1 MCQQEV
7 AARPACRNGGRGLS
21 SPGVPPFL
29 ANQERPR
36 PPSSTSFRADAAAPG
51 ACCPSMRIEAART
64 RLELG
69 KGRIMTKIGSFK
81 KVSGEYR
88 GQVITLSVQA
98 KSVRIAPA
106 PNPNGNAPRTRVL
119 IGQAPNGAARTH

>member
-1 MCQQEV
+1 
-7 AARPACRNGGRGLS
+7 
-21 SPGVPPFL
+21 
-29 ANQERPR
+29 
-36 PPSSTSFRADAAAPG
+36 
-51 ACCPSMRIEAART
+51 MRIEAART

-98 KSVRIAPA
+98 KSDRIAPA
-106 PNPNGNAPRTRVL
+106 TNPTGNAPSHRIL
-119 IGQAPNGAARTH
+119 IGDAEVRAPWSKRTADDRPYPSLNLDDPSFAAPTFAPLIENATAHP